1 MPAQTKYN
9 AACLQKRLWAPD
21 KVTFKTSVKT
31 PGTELGKNMIY
42 QYSEDQN
49 AFRDSLRRFVQD
61 HYDYESRRQRVAK
74 SAVFSPD
81 YWRQLA
87 ELGVLGLAF
96 SEADGGLD
104 LDFPY
109 LMAVAEELGRGLVLE
124 PILPVTIAG
133 RLLAA
138 SNNATAKN
146 HLAGLIAGETLVSLA
161 WEEASA
167 RGNPLLTQCKLE
179 PSGASYILNGKK
191 QAVLAAAESHLYIV
205 SARNSDG
212 ELTLLLLD
220 AAQAGISQRRYLLS
234 DGNSAADLEFNNS
247 ELPASAII
255 ASGAQAEALLKMA
268 VSESI
273 VVMAAE
279 AIGAMDQ
286 LLKITQEFLQTR
298 KQFAMPLAMF
308 QALQHRF
315 ADMVIA
321 TEKLRSL
328 LWAACQQLGGNS
340 QEKAVAQLKV
350 QLGESARYVG
360 QQAVQLHGGIG
371 MTDELNVGAYFKRL
385 TVMELL
391 AGQQDY
397 HLGKLADLALAS

>member
-1 MPAQTKYN
+1 
-9 AACLQKRLWAPD
+9 
-21 KVTFKTSVKT
+21 
-31 PGTELGKNMIY
+31 MIY

-81 YWRQLA
+81 YWRQLT
-87 ELGVLGLAF
+87 ELGVLGLPF

-138 SNNATAKN
+138 STNRTAKN

-167 RGNPLLTQCKLE
+167 RGNPLLIQCKL
-179 PSGASYILNGKK
+179 GARGDGYVLNGKK
-191 QAVLAAAESHLYIV
+191 QAVLAATESQLYIV

-212 ELTLLLLD
+212 ELTLLLLN
-220 AAQAGISQRRYLLS
+220 AGQTGISRSSYLLS
-234 DGNSAADLEFNNS
+234 DGNSAADLKFNNVDV
-247 ELPASAII
+247 PANAII
-255 ASGAQAEALLKMA
+255 ATGTEAETLLKTA
-268 VSESI
+268 LSEFI

-286 LLKITQEFLQTR
+286 LLNITQEFLKTR

-308 QALQHRF
+308 QSLQHRF

-328 LWAACQQLGGNS
+328 LWAACQQLGGEQ

-397 HLGKLADLALAS
+397 HLGKLADLAVVS

>member
-1 MPAQTKYN
+1 
-9 AACLQKRLWAPD
+9 
-21 KVTFKTSVKT
+21 
-31 PGTELGKNMIY
+31 MIY

-81 YWRQLA
+81 YWRQLT
-87 ELGVLGLAF
+87 ELGVLGLPF

-104 LDFPY
+104 LDFPS

-138 SNNATAKN
+138 STNRTAKN

-167 RGNPLLTQCKLE
+167 RGNPLLTQCKL
-179 PSGASYILNGKK
+179 GARGDGYVLNGKK
-191 QAVLAAAESHLYIV
+191 QAVLAATESQLYIV

-212 ELTLLLLD
+212 ELTLLLLN
-220 AAQAGISQRRYLLS
+220 AGQTGISRSSYLLS
-234 DGNSAADLEFNNS
+234 DGNSAADLKFNHVDV
-247 ELPASAII
+247 PANAII
-255 ASGAQAEALLKMA
+255 ATGTEAETLLKTA
-268 VSESI
+268 VSEFI

-286 LLKITQEFLQTR
+286 LLNITQEFLKTR

-308 QALQHRF
+308 QSLQHRF

-328 LWAACQQLGGNS
+328 LWAACQQLGGEQ

-397 HLGKLADLALAS
+397 HLGKLADLAVVS